1 LGIFCL
7 KSSRQFCKV
16 KEMSLLPQNYLIMK
30 NLIASAL
37 MLGFVLFIT
46 SCGKKETV
54 DPNVGFSA
62 AVQKVVPQATI
73 DALRKQGMTINEGT
87 VPPIFLESPTILMA
101 TYSGDSRSIGYK
113 SVDYTYKFF
122 EPTDNNT
129 TIKVSYKTNIGDNA
143 TGLGSVVSGNG
154 NKFTIFSELTRTNGD
169 IYINII
175 SGEITTTGIKDWQ
188 DSYVKKTE
196 LEKNTIWKDGD
207 GFSEKKT
214 TFRLAA
220 PLEDEKSDN
229 GGSKG
234 N

>member
-1 LGIFCL
+1 
-7 KSSRQFCKV
+7 
-16 KEMSLLPQNYLIMK
+16 MK

-37 MLGFVLFIT
+37 MLGFVLFIA

-54 DPNVGFSA
+54 DPNVGFTA
-62 AVQKVVPQATI
+62 AVQKVAPQATI

-87 VPPIFLESPTILMA
+87 VPPDVTGIFLESPTILMA
-101 TYSGDSRSIGYK
+101 TYVGDTRSVGYK
-113 SVDYTYKFF
+113 STDYTYKFF

-143 TGLGSVVSGNG
+143 TGLGSVVSGSG

-175 SGEITTTGIKDWQ
+175 SGEITSAGIKDWQ

-207 GFSEKKT
+207 GLAEKKT
-214 TFRLAA
+214 SFRLAA
-220 PLEDEKSDN
+220 SEVQEEPN
-229 GGSKG
+229 TGSKG

>member
-1 LGIFCL
+1 
-7 KSSRQFCKV
+7 
-16 KEMSLLPQNYLIMK
+16 MK

-37 MLGFVLFIT
+37 MLGFVLFIA

-54 DPNVGFSA
+54 DPNVGFST
-62 AVQKVVPQATI
+62 AVQKVAPQATI

-87 VPPIFLESPTILMA
+87 VPPDVTGIFLESPTILMA
-101 TYSGDSRSIGYK
+101 TYVGDTRSVGYK
-113 SVDYTYKFF
+113 STDYTYKFY
-122 EPTDNNT
+122 EPSTDNT
-129 TIKVSYKTNIGDNA
+129 TIKVSYKTNVGDNA

-154 NKFTIFSELTRTNGD
+154 NKFTIFSELTNTSGVV
-169 IYINII
+169 YINII
-175 SGEITTTGIKDWQ
+175 SGEITSAGIKDWQ
-188 DSYVKKTE
+188 DSYVRKTE

-220 PLEDEKSDN
+220 PSEDEKSDT
-229 GGSKG
+229 GSSKG

>member
-1 LGIFCL
+1 
-7 KSSRQFCKV
+7 
-16 KEMSLLPQNYLIMK
+16 MK

-37 MLGFVLFIT
+37 MLGFMLFIA

-62 AVQKVVPQATI
+62 AVQKVAPQATI

-87 VPPIFLESPTILMA
+87 VPPDVTGIFLLSPNILMA
-101 TYSGDSRSIGYK
+101 TYAGDTRSLGYQATN
-113 SVDYTYKFF
+113 YTYKFF

-143 TGLGSVVSGNG
+143 TGLGSLVSGNG
-154 NKFTIFSELTRTNGD
+154 NKFTIFSELTSTNGA

-175 SGEITTTGIKDWQ
+175 SGEITATGIKDWQ
-188 DSYVKKTE
+188 DSYVNKAT
-196 LEKNTIWKDGD
+196 LDKNTIWKDGD
-207 GFSEKKT
+207 GLAEKRT

-220 PLEDEKSDN
+220 SSEDEKANN
-229 GGSKG
+229 GGSKA